1 MDRRA
6 WIILIVM
13 HALLLLTVYVFQGM
27 IFPYVRILGLIPLL
41 LPIVAT
47 GIAVYEGCHAGG
59 VAGLFAG
66 ILCDVS
72 FNQPA
77 GVFTVLLTFTGLFIG
92 ALVDSVVMRGFVT
105 YMLACLA
112 VLILSAIVQIFV
124 HLITTPDVLI
134 PQGVLFSVAFRQTVF
149 SFFFTLPIWFFVRAL
164 GRRMQ
169 EISSRERPL

>member
-6 WIILIVM
+6 WITLIVL

-27 IFPYVRILGLIPLL
+27 IFPHVRIIGLIPLI
-41 LPIVAT
+41 LPIAAT

-59 VAGLFAG
+59 IAGLFAG

-77 GVFTVLLTFTGLFIG
+77 GVFTVLLTLTGLFIG

-112 VLILSAIVQIFV
+112 VLILSAVVQILV
-124 HLITTPDVLI
+124 HLIITPDVLI
-134 PQGVLFSVAFRQTVF
+134 PQGALISVAFRQTAF
-149 SFFFTLPIWFFVRAL
+149 SYLFALPLWFFVRAL
-164 GRRMQ
+164 GRRM
-169 EISSRERPL
+169 EETSSRERPL